1 MIETSLQVTFPP
13 WVESLVTG
21 ESLYKTDEEKMAL
34 AIELAR
40 RNVQEQT
47 GEPFGAAVFRAD
59 SGQLVGVGMSQ
70 VVRQK
75 NSVLHAEVVAL
86 MMAEQRLQ
94 TYNLRAD
101 GHPYELFSSCD
112 PCAMCLGAIHWSAV
126 ARLACGAT
134 RDDAQSIGFDEGP
147 VFPASY
153 AYLEAQGMTITR
165 EVLRAEASAVI
176 RMYAHSGGLIHNRI
190 KSGEG

>member
-1 MIETSLQVTFPP
+1 MGI
-13 WVESLVTG
+13 
-21 ESLYKTDEEKMAL
+21 
-34 AIELAR
+34 
-40 RNVQEQT
+40 
-47 GEPFGAAVFRAD
+47 
-59 SGQLVGVGMSQ
+59 SQ

-75 NSVLHAEVVAL
+75 NSVLHAEVIAI

-94 TYNLRAD
+94 TYNLRVD
-101 GHPYELFSSCD
+101 GYPYELFSSCD

-126 ARLACGAT
+126 SRLVCGAT

-165 EVLRAEASAVI
+165 QVLRAEARTI
-176 RMYAHSGGLIHNRI
+176 IQMYAQRGGLIHNRM
-190 KSGEG
+190 KDGKDNT

>member
-1 MIETSLQVTFPP
+1 MIETSLRVICPP

-21 ESLYKTDEEKMAL
+21 EPLYKTDEEKMAL

-47 GEPFGAAVFRAD
+47 GGPFGAAVFRAD

-86 MMAEQRLQ
+86 MPQTRRATALQ
-94 TYNLRAD
+94 
-101 GHPYELFSSCD
+101 
-112 PCAMCLGAIHWSAV
+112 
-126 ARLACGAT
+126 
-134 RDDAQSIGFDEGP
+134 
-147 VFPASY
+147 
-153 AYLEAQGMTITR
+153 
-165 EVLRAEASAVI
+165 
-176 RMYAHSGGLIHNRI
+176 
-190 KSGEG
+190 

>member
-1 MIETSLQVTFPP
+1 MVEISLQVALPSWAASFVQ
-13 WVESLVTG
+13 WNQLS
-21 ESLYKTDEEKMAL
+21 KTDDEKMTL
-34 AIELAR
+34 AIELSR

-59 SGQLVGVGMSQ
+59 SGQLVGVGVSQ

-94 TYNLRAD
+94 TYNLRVD

-126 ARLACGAT
+126 TRLVCGAT

-153 AYLEAQGMTITR
+153 EYLEG
-165 EVLRAEASAVI
+165 
-176 RMYAHSGGLIHNRI
+176 
-190 KSGEG
+190 